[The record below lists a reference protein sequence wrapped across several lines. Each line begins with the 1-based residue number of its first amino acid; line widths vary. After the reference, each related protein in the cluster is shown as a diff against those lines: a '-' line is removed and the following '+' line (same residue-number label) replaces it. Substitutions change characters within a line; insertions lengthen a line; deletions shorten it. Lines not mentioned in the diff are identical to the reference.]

1 MQEICL
7 ERTYSWKVSS
17 IDWKLKKDK
26 VFYRLKIPEFSSV
39 QKETVDIDIHA
50 TSRNGD
56 KKIIQS
62 IRITSRLS
70 LRIRKWNK
78 LSQFT
83 VRMNIYQSNTYKK
96 DLRWLHFN
104 DEPCFKSGSK
114 CRTLHINF
122 CSLSNISK

>member
-70 LRIRKWNK
+70 SRIRKWNK

-83 VRMNIYQSNTYKK
+83 VRMKIYQSNTYKK
-96 DLRWLHFN
+96 DLRWLNF
-104 DEPCFKSGSK
+104 DGKPCFKSGSK